1 MLSKG
6 LRGDPDADSVASAH
20 QQNWRISSISASAAT
35 AHQQQQCISS
45 TYQRISNA
53 SASAARGWAKQK
65 SESSGHFRNLV
76 NYLFWHNSSIV
87 QLVLSCRNCSLNR
100 FCMLLCFGRVHVRMS
115 CIIWNKCT
123 EKRKSIPALPEF
135 FANINSLNSEIW
147 MSMTRIRILILISD
161 ICSCFMK

>member
-1 MLSKG
+1 MLHWLTLFILVKG
-6 LRGDPDADSVASAH
+6 STATQLVTNHSLC
-20 QQNWRISSISASAAT
+20 SIDFPALSPEVV
-35 AHQQQQCISS
+35 I
-45 TYQRISNA
+45 
-53 SASAARGWAKQK
+53 RGWAKQK

>member
-1 MLSKG
+1 MLERIRLFGKNSNSQ
-6 LRGDPDADSVASAH
+6 AASPEFSLSPTSH
-20 QQNWRISSISASAAT
+20 QHNILCNKPLKETLPSFYRLT
-35 AHQQQQCISS
+35 G
-45 TYQRISNA
+45 
-53 SASAARGWAKQK
+53 RGWAKQK

>member
-1 MLSKG
+1 MCKASIF
-6 LRGDPDADSVASAH
+6 DSV
-20 QQNWRISSISASAAT
+20 RLAAT
-35 AHQQQQCISS
+35 WKLFWVLHQKLQKTVFFGFPQITYIS
-45 TYQRISNA
+45 RVP
-53 SASAARGWAKQK
+53 RGWAKQK

>member
-1 MLSKG
+1 M
-6 LRGDPDADSVASAH
+6 R
-20 QQNWRISSISASAAT
+20 QNGKNVVFHAFLPLLWA
-35 AHQQQQCISS
+35 Q
-45 TYQRISNA
+45 N
-53 SASAARGWAKQK
+53 RGWAKQK

-147 MSMTRIRILILISD
+147 MSMTRIRILILISN
-161 ICSCFMK
+161 ICSCFMKLKQKVKLLSEWISE